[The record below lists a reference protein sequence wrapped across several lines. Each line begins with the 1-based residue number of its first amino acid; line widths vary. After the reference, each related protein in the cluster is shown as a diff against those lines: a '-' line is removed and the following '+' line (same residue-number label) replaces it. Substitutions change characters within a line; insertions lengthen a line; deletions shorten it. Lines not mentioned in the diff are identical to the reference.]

1 MRKKWTQDETKKR
14 LLILEKE
21 TLRNLAVTGGGRLHI
36 PTGSPD
42 DTSGCDT
49 TDCSA

>member
-1 MRKKWTQDETKKR
+1 MRKKLMQDETKKR

-21 TLRNLAVTGGGRLHI
+21 TLRNLAVTGGSRIHI
-36 PTGSPD
+36 PVGSPD

-49 TDCSA
+49 TNCSA